1 MALFLSTFVNKIDKK
16 GRISV
21 PASFRAALSA
31 QDFPGIIVFRSLHHE
46 ALEAC
51 SLNHMQALSDNLE
64 QLDIDAEEK
73 DLIATTIFGGS
84 VQLPFD
90 KEGRVILPE
99 ELSAYAGISE
109 QASFVGRSNTFQI
122 WQPEKLAD
130 YQSIARE
137 QAKKRGLRLSQIPS
151 FKTNEKEKGK

>member
-1 MALFLSTFVNKIDKK
+1 MALFLSTFLNKIDKK
-16 GRISV
+16 GRVSV
-21 PASFRAALSA
+21 PAPFRAALSS
-31 QDFPGIIVFRSLHHE
+31 QDFPGIIVFRSLHHD

-51 SLNHMQALSDNLE
+51 SLSHMQALSENLE
-64 QLDIDAEEK
+64 KLDIDAEEK

-99 ELSAYAGISE
+99 ELMQYAGISE

-122 WQPEKLAD
+122 WEPSKLENYHA
-130 YQSIARE
+130 IARE

-151 FKTNEKEKGK
+151 FKNDKGGQG